1 MNENTWD
8 DICRMIKKMHIII
21 NTICSGLWEL
31 LYMHYYIFWFSC
43 LVVSESLP
51 PHGLQ
56 HARLPCLSLS
66 PGVCW
71 NSCPLS
77 QLCYQTRFLSS
88 AVPFSFGLQSL
99 PASGSFPMNQ
109 LFISGGQNIGASASP
124 SVLPMNIQG
133 WFPLGL
139 TGLILLSKGLSR
151 VFSSTKVWKHQFFHA
166 LPSLWSNSHICI
178 WLLEKP

>member
-1 MNENTWD
+1 
-8 DICRMIKKMHIII
+8 MIAKVELWSSLEKGSKTALKKA
-21 NTICSGLWEL
+21 GLKL
-31 LYMHYYIFWFSC
+31 TAPSIQFSHT
-43 LVVSESLP
+43 VVSDSLW

-166 LPSLWSNSHICI
+166 LPSLWSNSHICK
-178 WLLEKP
+178 WPLEKS